1 MSWLQRYSIRHY
13 VQNSVWVIPLLGAVA
28 AMVLVRP
35 LYLIDLA
42 TGWGWRLDPEVA
54 RMVMVTMASAMFTF
68 IIFVSSAL
76 LIAVQLASAQLTP
89 RIIGFLFRDRV
100 IKVSLTVF
108 VFTFTFSMLVMIRIK
123 TSVPLLTTLVGA
135 YGCLASLMVF
145 LYLID
150 HLGKALSPSGTLTL
164 IGREASK
171 VIAGVYPRRLI
182 STEDTEKAPADVLNA
197 ELSRTIASLKGGV
210 VLAMDPAGL
219 ESIAQRGDCVIEV
232 VPRVGDFVGAGDPL
246 FRIYGGGGGGG
257 GALSGDE
264 LYHSIALGQER
275 TLEQDPTFAFRIIVD
290 VANKGLSPAINDP
303 TTAVLAIDQIHHL
316 LRDVGSRHL
325 DEGVVRDASGGVRL
339 VYRTPDWEDY
349 VHLAVTEIR
358 QFGES
363 SIQIARRLR
372 AMLEDLIKTL
382 PKQRAALLVRELG
395 ILQRTAIHAFP
406 VPEDRALAEVSDL
419 QGVGSGQR
427 RKSGTG

>member
-1 MSWLQRYSIRHY
+1 MSWLRRYSIRHY
-13 VQNSVWVIPLLGAVA
+13 LQNSVWVIPVLGGVA
-28 AMVLVRP
+28 AIVLVRL

-42 TGWGWRLDPEVA
+42 TGWELRVEPEIA

-68 IIFVSSAL
+68 IIFVCSAL
-76 LIAVQLASAQLTP
+76 LVAVQLASAQLTP
-89 RIIGFLFRDRV
+89 RIIGFLFRNRV
-100 IKVSLTVF
+100 IKASLTVF
-108 VFTFTFSMLVMIRIK
+108 VFTFTFSLLAMIRIK
-123 TSVPLLTTLVGA
+123 TSVPLLTTYLGA
-135 YGCLASLMVF
+135 YGCLASLIVF

-150 HLGKALSPSGTLTL
+150 NLGKVLSPSGTLTL
-164 IGREASK
+164 IGRGASK
-171 VIAGVYPRRLI
+171 VIASVYPRRLI
-182 STEDTEKAPADVLNA
+182 SREDTEQGYVEVLN
-197 ELSRTIASLKGGV
+197 EEPSRTIVSLKGGV
-210 VLAMDPAGL
+210 VLAMDTAGL
-219 ESIAQRGDCVIEV
+219 KSIAQRGDCVIAV

-246 FRIYGGGGGGG
+246 FLVYGGG
-257 GALSGDE
+257 GALSANE

-290 VANKGLSPAINDP
+290 IANKGLSPAINDP
-303 TTAVLAIDQIHHL
+303 TTAVLALDQIHHL
-316 LRDVGSRHL
+316 LRDVGGRYL
-325 DEGVVRDASGGVRL
+325 DEGVVRDGSGGVRL
-339 VYRTPDWEDY
+339 IYRTPDWEDY

-382 PKQRAALLVRELG
+382 PNERATLLVRELG
-395 ILQRTAIHAFP
+395 ILQRMASHAFQ

-427 RKSGTG
+427 RKPGTA